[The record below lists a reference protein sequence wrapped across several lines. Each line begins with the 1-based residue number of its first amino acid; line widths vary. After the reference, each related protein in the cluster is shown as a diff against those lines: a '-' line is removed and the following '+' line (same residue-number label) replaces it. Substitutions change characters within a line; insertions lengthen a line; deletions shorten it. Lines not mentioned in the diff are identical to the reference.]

1 MNIKLIAFL
10 VLCLIPMIGNAR
22 VITDNEKD
30 CLALNV
36 YHEGRSESTL
46 GQFMI
51 MDVVNN
57 RSKSKN
63 YPTNLCDVIK
73 QPKQFS
79 WYNNGWKP
87 ARNKKVLH
95 VIRKNVDE
103 KNTPSSEAEEFTNID
118 DCIDHFIA
126 LLVGFLFFNTI
137 GTNCK
142 QSPMAGTGDSFGP
155 IPKFIVNAHHSC

>member
-103 KNTPSSEAEEFTNID
+103 FYIIIAKNEISKGAMWYHTKNVKPRWRNSLKYVA
-118 DCIDHFIA
+118 
-126 LLVGFLFFNTI
+126 TI
-137 GTNCK
+137 ENHIFYK
-142 QSPMAGTGDSFGP
+142 
-155 IPKFIVNAHHSC
+155 K

>member
-1 MNIKLIAFL
+1 
-10 VLCLIPMIGNAR
+10 MIGNAR

-103 KNTPSSEAEEFTNID
+103 FYIIIAKNEISKGAMWYHTKNVKPRWRNSLKYVA
-118 DCIDHFIA
+118 
-126 LLVGFLFFNTI
+126 TI
-137 GTNCK
+137 ENHIFYK
-142 QSPMAGTGDSFGP
+142 
-155 IPKFIVNAHHSC
+155 K

>member
-1 MNIKLIAFL
+1 
-10 VLCLIPMIGNAR
+10 MIGNAR
-22 VITDNEKD
+22 VISDNEKD

-103 KNTPSSEAEEFTNID
+103 FYFMLSKNNISKGAMWY
-118 DCIDHFIA
+118 HTKNVKPRWRNS
-126 LLVGFLFFNTI
+126 LKYVSTI
-137 GTNCK
+137 ENHIFYK
-142 QSPMAGTGDSFGP
+142 
-155 IPKFIVNAHHSC
+155 K